1 MKTNQYSGFHK
12 LTMEQRAAE
21 VAEFAGL
28 TQEEISRLTNP
39 GALNNDVADHVIE
52 NVIGTY
58 QLPIGVAMNFLI
70 NGKEYVIPMV
80 LEEASVVAAASN
92 AAKMAREG
100 GGFTTSYTGDIMI
113 AQVQCIGVAN
123 PYFARQNILHHKEEI
138 LAIANEK
145 DPILVKIT
153 GGAKDLEVRV
163 VDSEIGPMVVTHLL
177 VDTGDAMG
185 ANAVN
190 TMAEAVAPTIEKLT
204 GGTVKLRILSN
215 MADRRIA
222 RASAT
227 FTKEAIGGEEV
238 VDGVVAAYAFAAAD
252 PYRAATSNKGIMNG
266 IDPVVVATGN
276 DWRGM
281 EAGVHSFCSRNGRY
295 TSLTRWEKNANGDL
309 TGSIEIPAPVGLI
322 GGATKIHPGAQA
334 CVKILGVKTAAELAQ
349 VMAAVG
355 LAQNFAAMR
364 ALATDGIQKGHMKLH
379 ARNLATVAGATNE
392 QLDAVVAKMI
402 TDKKISVDYAKEI
415 LAGMNG

>member
-21 VAEFAGL
+21 VAEFSGL
-28 TQEEISRLTNP
+28 TEEEIGRLTNP
-39 GALNNDVADHVIE
+39 GALTNEVADHVIE

-58 QLPIGVAMNFLI
+58 QLPVGVAMNFLI

-92 AAKMAREG
+92 AAKMARAA
-100 GGFTTSYTGDIMI
+100 GGFTTSYTGNIMI

-145 DPILVKIT
+145 DPVLVKLT
-153 GGAKDLEVRV
+153 GGAKDLEVRI
-163 VDSEIGPMVVTHLL
+163 VDSQIGPMVVTHLL

-190 TMAEAVAPTIEKLT
+190 TMAEAVAPTIEQLT

-215 MADRRIA
+215 LADHRLA
-222 RASAT
+222 RATAT
-227 FTKEAIGGEEV
+227 FTKEAIGGEDV

-276 DWRGM
+276 DWRGD
-281 EAGVHSFCSRNGRY
+281 HY
-295 TSLTRWEKNANGDL
+295 TSLTRWEKDADGNL
-309 TGSIEIPAPVGLI
+309 TGSIELPTPVGLV
-322 GGATKIHPGAQA
+322 GGATKIHPAAQA

-349 VMAAVG
+349 VIAAVG

-379 ARNLATVAGATNE
+379 ARNLATVAGATPE
-392 QLDAVVAKMI
+392 QLDAVVAKMVA
-402 TDKKISVDYAKEI
+402 DKKVSVDYAKEI
-415 LAGMNG
+415 LAGMQ

>member
-12 LTMEQRAAE
+12 LSMERRAAE
-21 VAEFAGL
+21 VAEFSGL
-28 TQEEISRLTNP
+28 TEEEIGRLTTP
-39 GALNNDVADHVIE
+39 GALSNEVADHVIE

-58 QLPIGVAMNFLI
+58 QLPVGVAMNFLI

-92 AAKMAREG
+92 AAKMSRAG
-100 GGFTTSYTGDIMI
+100 GGFTTSYTGNIMI

-123 PYFARQNILHHKEEI
+123 PFFARQNILHHKDEI

-145 DPILVKIT
+145 DPVLVKLT
-153 GGAKDLEVRV
+153 GGARDMEVRI

-215 MADRRIA
+215 LADHRLA
-222 RASAT
+222 RATAT

-238 VDGVVAAYAFAAAD
+238 VDGIVAAYAFAAAD

-281 EAGVHSFCSRNGRY
+281 EAGVHSYCSRSGRY
-295 TSLTRWEKNANGDL
+295 TSLTRWEKDADGNL
-309 TGSIEIPAPVGLI
+309 TGSIELPTPVGLV
-322 GGATKIHPGAQA
+322 GGATKIHPAAQA
-334 CVKILGVKTAAELAQ
+334 CVKLLGVSTAAELAQ
-349 VMAAVG
+349 VIAAVG

-379 ARNLATVAGATNE
+379 ARNLATVAGASGE
-392 QLDAVVAKMI
+392 LLDKVVAQMVA
-402 TDKKISVDYAKEI
+402 DKQVSVEHAKELI
-415 LAGMNG
+415 EKWRS